1 MHRTLDADHGV
12 AVTARFADDPRQHHL
27 LGGLELDD
35 LRGLRKVRAEK
46 LKARQED
53 KLCDQFNV
61 TAV

>member
-1 MHRTLDADHGV
+1 MK
-12 AVTARFADDPRQHHL
+12 ARFADDPRQHRL
-27 LGGLELDD
+27 LGGLQLDD